1 MKKKKEK
8 TFLFF
13 CEIGLLL
20 LWLLPD
26 FCREIP
32 AAPALAPPLQT
43 AVGLL
48 LLCLLSD
55 FCRDRPATQ
64 APAPPPLP
72 PLLSNSSSFTVAMV
86 TVWLLQRKTSS
97 TSPCTPPPTHPQTAV
112 GLLLLCLLS
121 NFCRDRP
128 ATSALA
134 PPPPT
139 PPSTPLKQQL
149 FYCCYGYC
157 LTFAETDQQHQPL
170 PPPKAAAQKL
180 KSDTLKAVQQWQE
193 KYGDAYKK
201 LALGYHFLQT
211 CKHVSDLFEP
221 FHSQLHILAWMHDN
235 PV

>member
-1 MKKKKEK
+1 MRLVYCCYGYCLTFAEK
-8 TFLFF
+8 DQQHQPLRPLSKQQLVYCCYVYCLTFA
-13 CEIGLLL
+13 ET
-20 LWLLPD
+20 D
-26 FCREIP
+26 
-32 AAPALAPPLQT
+32 Q
-43 AVGLL
+43 
-48 LLCLLSD
+48 
-55 FCRDRPATQ
+55 Q
-64 APAPPPLP
+64 HKPLP
-72 PLLSNSSSFTVAMV
+72 PTPP
-86 TVWLLQRKTSS
+86 S
-97 TSPCTPPPTHPQTAV
+97 TPLKQQLFYCCYGYCLTFAEKDQQHQPLHPPPPTHPQTAV